1 MLTFASFLLSSFLGL
16 LCIFILLF
24 RNRENCIKCV
34 NKFLILIVL
43 FITTRHLIYTVFFYL
58 NKSVIGSVLIKEL
71 DLLTFFYLPILIYYY
86 IITITTS
93 SPNIDK
99 KYFLFLITPTISFVA
114 LLLNQFYFSL
124 DIFKYIVFPIN
135 IASVLFFS
143 FLIIYL
149 QYHKIWKVKS
159 EVSAINNHLK
169 VIKQWSYFITAI
181 WSFIFIV
188 FIFILLA
195 GSKILF
201 KPNFEFFR
209 LDYIGFFPILWTSL
223 FVYVIAKPEIL
234 YGVNFLKHIN
244 EDVETNKITFKQIWK
259 IDGTIESLTQQK
271 DIALNYKIMPI
282 ITDYIHKIED
292 IAYNS
297 SVFRNKELTIE
308 EFSSEVRIPVS
319 HLKYLFTFHCQESFS
334 DYKKIIRITDAI
346 KILETDYIKTNTIES
361 LSQEVGFKSYTT
373 FFTAFKAVT
382 GKSPQEFLR

>member
-1 MLTFASFLLSSFLGL
+1 
-16 LCIFILLF
+16 
-24 RNRENCIKCV
+24 
-34 NKFLILIVL
+34 
-43 FITTRHLIYTVFFYL
+43 L

-124 DIFKYIVFPIN
+124 DIIKYIVFPIN

-169 VIKQWSYFITAI
+169 VIKQWSYFITTI
-181 WSFIFIV
+181 WVFILIV

-234 YGVNFLKHIN
+234 YGVNFLKHLN

-259 IDGTIESLTQQK
+259 IDGTIEALTQQK

-297 SVFRNKELTIE
+297 SLFRNKELTIE

-346 KILETDYIKTNTIES
+346 KLLETDYIKTNTIES